1 MPLWK
6 ANNNKSMIPPVEA
19 PSSGGSGRFG
29 GGGGLPSG
37 PASSRAAS
45 NKSSGSTYV
54 PSRDGDL
61 YQNNNYYNYSRSQSG
76 DSYGAEKGRYGDE
89 DQGQDQGGYGGGGY
103 QDKYSRSRGVGDV
116 YTRGGTDTTV
126 EQDRNELFSGYNP
139 NSSGRAGGSGRF
151 FDGPPGPGAG
161 RPEPKEGEETEEDV
175 EGIKTQM
182 RFVKNESVNS
192 TRNALR
198 MAREA
203 EETARGT
210 LGRLGDQSER
220 LANTEMHLDMAKL
233 HAAQASD
240 KTDELKKLNRSIFR
254 PAITFNKDGKRRA
267 QEQKIQSRYDE
278 QKSEREKAMLQVRET
293 QDRVGRA
300 QGYAR
305 GGYGG
310 EDDNDLMG
318 GGGEEGLS
326 GRRFK
331 TQEQRQASRAANS
344 RYRFDATASDDE
356 LEDEIDDNLDEV
368 GESVKRLRALG
379 LAMGEEVDRQNVRID
394 GIAGKV
400 DNVDNKLFN
409 VTSRQKRVK

>member
-61 YQNNNYYNYSRSQSG
+61 YQNNNYYNYS
-76 DSYGAEKGRYGDE
+76 RYGDE

-331 TQEQRQASRAANS
+331 TQEQRQASRAA
-344 RYRFDATASDDE
+344 T
-356 LEDEIDDNLDEV
+356 LVIDSMLLLQTM
-368 GESVKRLRALG
+368 SSKMRLMIIWTR
-379 LAMGEEVDRQNVRID
+379 LAECKDD